1 MIRTIKTRTDAFLF
15 AMEKVIES
23 KRSYIDHFDVRNIQ
37 INITISKEGVA
48 NAVIS
53 QRSEETV
60 VGCLD
65 GVSRLDRYS
74 FTT

>member
-1 MIRTIKTRTDAFLF
+1 MTRTDAFLF
-15 AMEKVIES
+15 AIKKVIEG
-23 KRSYIDHFDVRNIQ
+23 KRSYIDSFDVRNIQ
-37 INITISKEGVA
+37 LNITISKDGVA

-60 VGCLD
+60 VGCLE
-65 GVSRLDRYS
+65 GTARIDRYS

>member
-1 MIRTIKTRTDAFLF
+1 MTRTDAFLF
-15 AMEKVIES
+15 AMKKVIEG
-23 KRSYIDHFDVRNIQ
+23 KRTYIDHFDVRNIQ
-37 INITISKEGVA
+37 LNITISKDGVA

-60 VGCLD
+60 VGCLE
-65 GVSRLDRYS
+65 GISRIDKYS